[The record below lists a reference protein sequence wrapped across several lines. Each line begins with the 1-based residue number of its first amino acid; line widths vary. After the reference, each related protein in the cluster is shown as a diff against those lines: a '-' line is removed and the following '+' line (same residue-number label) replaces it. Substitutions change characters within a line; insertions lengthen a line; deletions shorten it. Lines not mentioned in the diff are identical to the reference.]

1 MQLAV
6 SFSSGGRLVLEPHN
20 PYLSR
25 PLPYLIGCQQFMED
39 DHVGLGSP
47 SDSEENDVDKNL
59 VLSSES
65 DSEMDTG
72 QNMPKKR
79 TRVSRS
85 TMSTMWYKDY
95 FRSWCHLLLFLLSV
109 TVKREHIF

>member
-1 MQLAV
+1 MQHAV

-72 QNMPKKR
+72 QNIPKKR
-79 TRVSRS
+79 TRVSRATVS
-85 TMSTMWYKDY
+85 T
-95 FRSWCHLLLFLLSV
+95 V
-109 TVKREHIF
+109 

>member
-1 MQLAV
+1 
-6 SFSSGGRLVLEPHN
+6 
-20 PYLSR
+20 
-25 PLPYLIGCQQFMED
+25 MED

-72 QNMPKKR
+72 QNIPKKR
-79 TRVSRS
+79 TRVSRATVS
-85 TMSTMWYKDY
+85 T
-95 FRSWCHLLLFLLSV
+95 V
-109 TVKREHIF
+109 